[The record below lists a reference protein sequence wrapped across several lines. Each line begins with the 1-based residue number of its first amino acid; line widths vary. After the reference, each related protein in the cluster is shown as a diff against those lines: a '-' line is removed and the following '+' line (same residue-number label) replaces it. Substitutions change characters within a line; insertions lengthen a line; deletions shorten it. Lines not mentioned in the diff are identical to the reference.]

1 MASISA
7 NGSKNHHKFTLNVS
21 ENSTST
27 ADNTSNVGFSLV
39 LSPIQSG
46 WDWNISGVSYT
57 ITING
62 TKYTGTIGSYNGS
75 STVTIRSG
83 SLTVGHNSD
92 GSKSI
97 SFSFSITD
105 SAGKSY
111 TPGSC
116 SASGSMTLT
125 KIPRQANLTSA
136 PNFND
141 EENPTIG
148 YSNPAGNSV
157 SELSACISLTGSRD
171 DVPYRN
177 ISKTGTSYT
186 FELTEEERD
195 TLRTA
200 CTSNSLVVKF
210 FVRTKIGSS
219 TYYSILD
226 RTMSIINGNPTFSD
240 FAYKDTNT
248 SVVNVTGS
256 DQVLVKGLSNLQV
269 SIPSTNKM
277 VAKKQAT
284 EKNYVCII
292 DTLNV
297 SADYSDE
304 DITISMGA
312 VSSIGINRLNVRAY
326 DSRNNSELVYK
337 DIMVYD
343 YALPIINASIT
354 RTNNFERESTLK
366 ISGTFSPLNINNVNK
381 NTIEGVQYR
390 YRQTGGT
397 WSSWITVTPTINDNA
412 FSCSDVVLS
421 LDNTE
426 TFDFEIKTTDKLET
440 NTLALTLDIGQAIF
454 LISSNKKAC
463 YINGQ
468 EIIMYDVVDEW

>member
-7 NGSKNHHKFTLNVS
+7 NGSKGHHKFTLNVS

-27 ADNTSNVGFSLV
+27 ANNTSTVGFSLV

-46 WDWNISGVSYT
+46 WDWNISGISYT

-62 TKYTGTIGSYNGS
+62 TKYTGSIGSYNGS

-83 SLTVGHNSD
+83 SLTVGHNND

-125 KIPRQANLTSA
+125 KIARYPVLNSGSDFT
-136 PNFND
+136 D
-141 EENPTIG
+141 EGNPTLKFTNYGVFPVRVKIEAG
-148 YSNPAGNSV
+148 GNTQLITRDIAQNASSYTFDLTETERNKLRALCPNSNSLTVTETVCAMSGN
-157 SELSACISLTGSRD
+157 SELSS
-171 DVPYRN
+171 
-177 ISKTGTSYT
+177 SY
-186 FELTEEERD
+186 
-195 TLRTA
+195 
-200 CTSNSLVVKF
+200 KQ
-210 FVRTKIGSS
+210 
-219 TYYSILD
+219 Y
-226 RTMSIINGNPTFSD
+226 TMTIVNGNPTFSD
-240 FAYKDTNT
+240 FTYKDTNT

-269 SIPSTNKM
+269 NIPSANKM
-277 VAKKQAT
+277 VAKKSAT

-297 SADYSDE
+297 SADYTE
-304 DITISMGA
+304 DNIALSLGA
-312 VSSIGINRLNVRAY
+312 VSSVGSNRLNVRAY

-366 ISGTFSPLNINNVNK
+366 ISGSFSPLNINNVNK

-397 WSSWITVTPTINDNA
+397 WSSWITLTPTINNNV

-426 TFDFEIKTTDKLET
+426 TFDFEIKTTDKLGT